1 MTAQL
6 TALLLFIA
14 VFVIAGWRKIHA
26 GVVALV
32 GAAIAGLFVADLSA
46 KEILEGFPVN
56 LLILLAGVTFLF
68 GLAQVNGTI
77 DAIIDRSVS
86 RFHGK
91 AYLMPLVFVGLST
104 MISAMAATAAI
115 AIIPIAMQI
124 ARRYRID
131 PMLMSVSV
139 GAGLTVGM
147 FAPFGLFGLIT
158 AGVAEE
164 AGIALNGLVL
174 FAIAIAVNS
183 VLVVAAYILFG
194 GRTLYRERA
203 DVSVEDGDEGGE
215 PSLVGAPAGEP
226 GAGNEQPARE
236 VRTASSGQRAERAPF
251 TGMQKLTLA
260 AISVFAVTVVV
271 IELLDM
277 TVDIG
282 LTCFAFAVLLLV
294 IDPTPNR
301 AALAKIDW
309 STILLVGGI
318 ITFVSVLQTV
328 GATEL
333 LSEAAA
339 EVGWPL
345 LSAFI
350 LCVVGGLVSAF
361 ASTTGT
367 LAAIVPLAV
376 PLAATGE
383 LAGWAVIASLALCS
397 ALADVAPFSTVGATM
412 VSTAPPWP
420 GKAIHTRLFAWGG
433 AMVVVGPVLFTIFL
447 LLPTSL

>member
-1 MTAQL
+1 MSVQL
-6 TALLLFIA
+6 TALLIFMA
-14 VFVIAGWRKIHA
+14 VFIIAGWRKIHA
-26 GVVALV
+26 GAVALV
-32 GAAIAGLFVADLSA
+32 GASIAGIFVADLSA
-46 KEILEGFPVN
+46 KEVLAGFPVN

-91 AYLMPLVFVGLST
+91 AYLMPLVFVGLSA

-174 FAIAIAVNS
+174 FAIAIVVNS
-183 VLVVAAYILFG
+183 VLVVAAYILYG
-194 GRTLYRERA
+194 GRDLYRERA
-203 DVSVEDGDEGGE
+203 SVPEEDGE
-215 PSLVGAPAGEP
+215 PSLVGAAPLGTVV
-226 GAGNEQPARE
+226 GNEQPVRE
-236 VRTASSGQRAERAPF
+236 VRTAPSGSREGRAPF
-251 TGMQKLTLA
+251 TAMQKLTLG
-260 AISVFAVTVVV
+260 AIGVFAVSVIV
-271 IELLDM
+271 IEALDM

-301 AALAKIDW
+301 EALAKIDW

-339 EVGWPL
+339 AIGWPL

-412 VSTAPPWP
+412 VSTAPSWP
-420 GKAIHTRLFAWGG
+420 GKSIHTRLFAWGA